1 MVTAAVPIAID
12 PSADPT
18 HGRRERLT
26 GRVLDPDGTGG
37 ATGLL
42 VVIWGISPTRAEV
55 DAFPLLIAETTIG
68 GYFADAWPSMEL
80 AQAWAVLGGR
90 DKVPVP
96 LDRNRLPHKVVLVTA
111 KATERPEPEND
122 AECPGKTPS
131 PPRAPDAVDIAA
143 NPAAFAADRGGCIDM
158 TVPNRTLEEVSFHT
172 VVRTTQPEIKGVTLP
187 NPNPVP
193 ADLIR
198 RIADLAGQSLPRSCF
213 RQPASS
219 DAASPCQRC
228 NVRARATLPT
238 PLISKTHRPSTNNWP
253 SRCSGRA
260 PPSDC
265 SRSSCMPACWLI

>member
-1 MVTAAVPIAID
+1 MTEVQGRVTTTDPTSFAGYRVTAAFEEATFFSGGGDAVFVSATRVADVDPVAGNFAFVLPPDKAWRGPLTLTAIIPNGATAGVRTVRPRDLGDVIVLMVTAAVPIAID

-37 ATGLL
+37 ATGPL

-131 PPRAPDAVDIAA
+131 PP
-143 NPAAFAADRGGCIDM
+143 
-158 TVPNRTLEEVSFHT
+158 
-172 VVRTTQPEIKGVTLP
+172 
-187 NPNPVP
+187 
-193 ADLIR
+193 
-198 RIADLAGQSLPRSCF
+198 
-213 RQPASS
+213 
-219 DAASPCQRC
+219 
-228 NVRARATLPT
+228 
-238 PLISKTHRPSTNNWP
+238 
-253 SRCSGRA
+253 
-260 PPSDC
+260 
-265 SRSSCMPACWLI
+265 